1 MNVSHKDIPI
11 KKDMGKFYQ
20 IAFRPKTTSEG
31 KETGYVFV
39 QPEDLDYIFHWL
51 NRFLTDAASHSIAE
65 KFVWDSLNKEGGMEG
80 AILPKSGSFTDQNG
94 NKTQNSIISY
104 IGGILSNYFRSGAD
118 LNKKQLKT
126 LTDIFNKI
134 VVEVYTHVNTFTPGY
149 NYTTRQPAP
158 GPKRISF
165 KVH

>member
-1 MNVSHKDIPI
+1 MTISKQDIPT

-20 IAFRPKTTSEG
+20 IAFRPKQLPDGT
-31 KETGYVFV
+31 ETDYVFI
-39 QPEDLDYIFHWL
+39 QEDDLGYILHWL

-80 AILPKSGSFTDQNG
+80 ALLPKSGAFTNQNG
-94 NKTQNSIISY
+94 QKAENSIVSY
-104 IGGILSNYFRSGAD
+104 IGGILSNHFRSGAD
-118 LNKKQLKT
+118 LNKKQLKI

-134 VVEVYTHVNTFTPGY
+134 VVEVYQHVNTFTPGY

>member
-1 MNVSHKDIPI
+1 MTISTKDIPT

-20 IAFRPKTTSEG
+20 IAYRPKQKSDGT
-31 KETGYVFV
+31 ETDYVFV
-39 QPEDLDYIFHWL
+39 QPDDLDYILHWL
-51 NRFLTDAASHSIAE
+51 TRFLTDAASHSVSE
-65 KFVWDSLNKEGGMEG
+65 KLVWDSLNKEGGMQG
-80 AILPKSGSFTDQNG
+80 AILPKSGAFTDQNG
-94 NKTQNSIISY
+94 KKVQNSIVSY